1 MLSTGIKLFTH
12 KHMVL
17 ISKKSKCIFSEYEKF
32 LHETNK
38 SSQELEGL
46 ADKIRRNGK
55 LQYQTYTNIP
65 NLKGQVA
72 NS

>member
-1 MLSTGIKLFTH
+1 MESRCILSE
-12 KHMVL
+12 
-17 ISKKSKCIFSEYEKF
+17 SERF